1 MRDKKCLSEIK
12 KKKKKNCN
20 AVAQIQAETQ
30 IVS

>member
-1 MRDKKCLSEIK
+1 MRDKKCLSEI